1 MGVTNVDN
9 LIENQAVSTLRDAA
23 QVVNERKALQ
33 RVGGSSVRY
42 YRTDSPGSWLWSGR
56 LDTQSLQSSTTGFAR
71 FSVVFLSSTSVAF
84 MSSCVVEVESSTDGV
99 TWSPQLPAPAPATFS
114 WLVQDAGVINA
125 EPYKAKYEVSLQG
138 PYNDYRR
145 FKVQALTSD
154 PVSISAVRI
163 L

>member
-1 MGVTNVDN
+1 MGVTNFDN

-23 QVVNERKALQ
+23 QTMNERKAVQ

-42 YRTDSPGSWLWSGR
+42 YRTDSPGAWLWTGQ

-71 FSVVFLSSTSVAF
+71 FSVAFTSSTSAAF
-84 MSSCVVEVESSTDGV
+84 MSSCVADVESSSDGI
-99 TWSPQLPAPAPATFS
+99 TWAPQHAPFN
-114 WLVQDAGVINA
+114 WFLQDAGVVNA
-125 EPYKAKYEVSLQG
+125 EPYKAKYELSLQG

-154 PVSISAVRI
+154 PVSINAVRI